1 MKWVINT
8 VLFVLLILSIGI
20 TELYSTENTAEY
32 MHVPFTEI
40 NGLIVVEATINDE
53 KGNYIFDTGAND
65 IILNGKEL
73 YNTEVFDTPTGSTT
87 AATKSIKKITVGA
100 YTKENLDAF
109 VIDLSSI
116 ESYLQIQLDGIIGS
130 EFFVPNNIMVDFEVQ
145 VITLSALPFSNAE
158 SIASQKFNFEIHEEL
173 IILQCELGKKDLK
186 FVLDSGSS
194 LSTID
199 LSVYN
204 RFFAGKKGTKEQLV
218 DLYTAS
224 DKKETVRK
232 AALDNIKIGDYDLN
246 QVTFMIND
254 LSDIN
259 ENLSVKVDGILNLQ
273 SLKADKII
281 INMPDRT
288 LFIN

>member
-1 MKWVINT
+1 MQ
-8 VLFVLLILSIGI
+8 LILSIGI

-53 KGNYIFDTGAND
+53 KGNYIFDTGANE
-65 IILNGKEL
+65 IILNGKDFH
-73 YNTEVFDTPTGSTT
+73 NSEVFDTPTGSTT

-109 VIDLSSI
+109 VVDLSSI

-130 EFFVPNNIMVDFEVQ
+130 EFFVPNNIMLDFEAQ
-145 VITLSALPFSNAE
+145 IITLSELPFANAE
-158 SIASQKFNFEIHEEL
+158 SMAAQKFNFEVHEEL
-173 IILQCELGKKDLK
+173 IILKCELGKKNLK

-199 LSVYN
+199 QSVYN
-204 RFFAGKKGTKEQLV
+204 RLFAGKNGTKEELV

-224 DKKETVRK
+224 DKKQTVRK
-232 AALDNIKIGDYDLN
+232 AALENITIGEYDLN

-254 LSDIN
+254 LSAIN
-259 ENLSVKVDGILNLQ
+259 ENLSVQVDGILNLK

>member
-1 MKWVINT
+1 MQ
-8 VLFVLLILSIGI
+8 LIFSIGI

-40 NGLIVVEATINDE
+40 NGLIVVEAILNDE
-53 KGNYIFDTGAND
+53 KGNYIFDTGANE
-65 IILNGKEL
+65 IILNGIEQQTTEL
-73 YNTEVFDTPTGSTT
+73 FDTPTGSTT
-87 AATKSIKKITVGA
+87 AATKSIKKITVGT

-116 ESYLQIQLDGIIGS
+116 ESYLQVRVDGIIGS
-130 EFFVPNNIMVDFEVQ
+130 EFFLPNNIMVDFEAQ
-145 VITLSALPFSNAE
+145 MITLSELPFSNVE
-158 SIASQKFNFEIHEEL
+158 SKATQKFNFEIQEEL
-173 IILQCELGKKDLK
+173 IILQCAFGKKDLK

-204 RFFAGKKGTKEQLV
+204 SLFAGKKGITEQLV
-218 DLYTAS
+218 DLYTAT
-224 DKKETVRK
+224 DNKQTTRK
-232 AALDNIKIGDYDLN
+232 AVLENIRIGDYALGH
-246 QVTFMIND
+246 VSFMIND
-254 LSDIN
+254 LSAIN
-259 ENLSVKVDGILNLQ
+259 ENLFVQVDGILNLQ
-273 SLKADKII
+273 SLKADKVI